1 MRDKVEDI
9 RQRMRDTELR
19 LERWSRWR
27 PVVLGILGAMALL
40 LALWWSFV
48 REESEAVRQPLEEN
62 IMEPSEMREDVT
74 EEVDDTEHLYLEQ

>member
-1 MRDKVEDI
+1 M
-9 RQRMRDTELR
+9 
-19 LERWSRWR
+19 
-27 PVVLGILGAMALL
+27 GILGVMALL